1 MTITME
7 QLLELCDACEFKVN
21 TREDRSDEVF
31 LFFGSKHYRD
41 HEGDD
46 SILTVIR
53 IEDEGELLTV
63 FSPNAYNAKDCAFRG
78 ALFSALLQLQY
89 RNRLGA
95 YEYDADDGEIRY
107 KVDLPVKSATVTP
120 DQFHWA
126 VTNVP
131 AIVDMYDPV
140 VREVMKTGR
149 IDLDLVALP
158 DGGES

>member
-7 QLLELCDACEFKVN
+7 QLLELCEACEFKVN
-21 TREDRSDEVF
+21 TRDDRPNQVH
-31 LFFGSKHYRD
+31 LWFGTDHYRD
-41 HEGDD
+41 HDGDHD
-46 SILTVIR
+46 LLVLIN
-53 IEDEGELLTV
+53 IEDDGNLLTALAPGV
-63 FSPNAYNAKDCAFRG
+63 YNAKDCAFRG
-78 ALFSALLQLQY
+78 ALFNALLQLQY

-131 AIVDMYDPV
+131 SIIDMYDPV
-140 VREVMKTGR
+140 VREVMKTGK
-149 IDLDLVALP
+149 IDLSLVAQ
-158 DGGES
+158 

>member
-1 MTITME
+1 MPITME
-7 QLLELCDACEFKVN
+7 QLRELCDACDFKVD
-21 TREDRSDEVF
+21 TRDDRPNQVH
-31 LFFGSKHYRD
+31 LWFGTKHYRD
-41 HEGDD
+41 HEDDD
-46 SILTVIR
+46 SLLVLINVELEGDMLAVIAP
-53 IEDEGELLTV
+53 GV
-63 FSPNAYNAKDCAFRG
+63 YNAKDCAFRG

-107 KVDLPVKSATVTP
+107 KVDLPIKSATVTP

-140 VREVMKTGR
+140 IREVMKTGR
-149 IDLDLVALP
+149 IDMGLIK
-158 DGGES
+158 E

>member
-7 QLLELCDACEFKVN
+7 QLLELCEACEFNVDTHEEMPN
-21 TREDRSDEVF
+21 VVTLRFAMDHYLDSDGDNGL
-31 LFFGSKHYRD
+31 LFVV
-41 HEGDD
+41 E
-46 SILTVIR
+46 
-53 IEDEGELLTV
+53 IELEGEMLTV
-63 FSPNAYNAKDCAFRG
+63 FAPNAYNAKDCAFRG
-78 ALFSALLQLQY
+78 ALFNALLQLQY

-131 AIVDMYDPV
+131 AIVDMCDPV

-158 DGGES
+158 DDG